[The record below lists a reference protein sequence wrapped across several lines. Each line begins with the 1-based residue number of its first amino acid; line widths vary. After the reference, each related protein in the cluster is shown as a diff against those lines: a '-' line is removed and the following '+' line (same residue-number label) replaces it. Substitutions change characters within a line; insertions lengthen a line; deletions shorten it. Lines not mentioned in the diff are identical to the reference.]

1 MSVSTI
7 TRTLDFNIAN
17 AAYEG
22 VCNDIVRTCA
32 VPPGEYSHLLSA
44 DPRTAGN
51 ELHALLGR
59 MNDNGPLLDTE
70 KAYLPWVGVLR
81 TMLRGMGVFQME
93 NEVALSPIGCVPNG
107 VCDLLVHG
115 GPQPRGAIEVKLVM
129 NGTLDHPRGRNLA
142 QVGCYSRL
150 IARHGSFDAIWAAV
164 AYVEIEARQVQL
176 FGFANSRELVTQTLE
191 LLRAA

>member
-7 TRTLDFNIAN
+7 TRTLDFNTAN

-22 VCNDIVRTCA
+22 VRTDIVRTCA
-32 VPPGEYSHLLSA
+32 VPPGQHSHLLST

-59 MNDNGPLLDTE
+59 MSDHGPLLDIE

-81 TMLRGMGVFQME
+81 TMLRDLGVWKME
-93 NEVALSPIGCVPNG
+93 NEVALSPVGCVPNG

-115 GPQPRGAIEVKLVM
+115 GPQSRGAIEVKLLM

-142 QVGCYSRL
+142 QVGSYARL
-150 IARHGSFDAIWAAV
+150 IARHGSFDTIWAAV

>member
-22 VCNDIVRTCA
+22 VCTDIVRTCT
-32 VPPGEYSHLLSA
+32 VPATPYSHLISN
-44 DPRTAGN
+44 DPRTAGS

-59 MNDNGPLLDTE
+59 MSDHGPLCDIE
-70 KAYLPWVGVLR
+70 KAYLPWVGALR
-81 TMLRGMGVFQME
+81 AMLRGMGVLQME
-93 NEVALSPIGCVPNG
+93 NEVALSPVGCVPNG

-115 GPQPRGAIEVKLVM
+115 GPQPRGAIEVKLLM
-129 NGTLDHPRGRNLA
+129 RGTLDQPRGRNLA
-142 QVGCYSRL
+142 QVGSYARL
-150 IARHGSFDAIWAAV
+150 IARHRSFDTIWAAV

-176 FGFANSRELVTQTLE
+176 FGFSNSRQLVTQTLE